1 MDQSYEFLSFVLD
14 AITESIVVID
24 PLGEIKY
31 VNRSWSQFGQ
41 SNSGTDT
48 SITSNAQNACQT
60 WIGMNY
66 LDVCD
71 NAAAMGDEFG
81 SVAGKG
87 IRGVISEGED
97 TFYFEYPCHSP
108 NEKRW
113 FTMRVTPLH
122 LECLNYFVIS
132 HQDIT
137 DRKLAEEKVM
147 SLAKMDGLIN
157 IPNRRAFDEFL
168 ADEWQRCTRLKK
180 PISLAII
187 DIDHFKTLNDTYGHQ
202 KGDECLIA
210 LGTLFQ
216 TYVKRPSDLCARYG
230 GEEFILVWGDTLM
243 SHSLKLMNDL
253 LQKIDSLKIP
263 NSDDI
268 SNYLTV
274 SIGLTEITPTTSM
287 SEVDIIAQADRML
300 YEAKRTGRNKVVY

>member
-14 AITESIVVID
+14 AITESIVVIN

-31 VNRSWSQFGQ
+31 VNRSWAQFGQ
-41 SNSGTDT
+41 SNSADGTPT
-48 SITSNAQNACQT
+48 ISNAKDACQI

-71 NAAAMGDEFG
+71 SAAAMGDEFG

-87 IRGVISEGED
+87 IRGVISKNED

-113 FTMRVTPLH
+113 FTMRVTPLK
-122 LECLNYFVIS
+122 LEKLNYFVIS

-137 DRKLAEEKVM
+137 ERKLAEDKVM
-147 SLAKMDGLIN
+147 SLAKLDGLTN

-168 ADEWQRCTRLKK
+168 ADEWQRCARLKK

-187 DIDHFKTLNDTYGHQ
+187 DIDHFKNFFTHKFFSTYS
-202 KGDECLIA
+202 EN
-210 LGTLFQ
+210 F
-216 TYVKRPSDLCARYG
+216 S
-230 GEEFILVWGDTLM
+230 IL
-243 SHSLKLMNDL
+243 
-253 LQKIDSLKIP
+253 Q
-263 NSDDI
+263 
-268 SNYLTV
+268 
-274 SIGLTEITPTTSM
+274 
-287 SEVDIIAQADRML
+287 
-300 YEAKRTGRNKVVY
+300 